1 VSQSH
6 RLPDGGRIDRS
17 RSLSFL
23 FDGNRYEGHP
33 GDTLASALIANGVHL
48 VGRSFKYHRP
58 RGIFSAGSEE
68 PNALI
73 QLGLGNHTEPNLRA
87 PQIELYDGLV
97 ATSQNRFPSLAF
109 DLGEVNDIAAPLI
122 PSGFYYKTFMWPK
135 RGWMSY
141 ERAIRRMAGLGR
153 APDGPDPDT
162 YEHRHAHCDVL
173 VAGGGVTGLAA
184 ALAAGRAGARVI
196 LADEQA
202 EMGGWLLSEGD
213 GETGTRISG
222 KPVADWVEKTVA
234 ELAAMENVTLLRR
247 TTAFGYYDH
256 NWLGLAERVTDHLGP
271 FAPAH
276 LPRQRLWKVRAK
288 QVVLAAG
295 AIERPLVFSG
305 NDRPGILLS
314 GAVRSYVA
322 RYGTRPGNALVVV
335 TSNDSGYLTALE
347 AHRAG
352 IGVAAIVDTR
362 PTADGALPQ
371 AARKAGLRIY
381 QGHGVIG
388 TTGRLRVDGVRL
400 AKLSANGGRI
410 EGKGF
415 GIPCDL
421 VAMSGGWNPNVS
433 LFSQSRG
440 KLNFREADGVFVPG
454 EATQPLRSAGM
465 GNGVLSTADCL
476 AEGFAAGA
484 AAANDTGFTARKAPS
499 LKIEE
504 PEVPAAAPIWLL
516 PPEKPL
522 ARAKCFVDFQNDVTA
537 ADLKLAA
544 REGFR
549 SVEHVKRYTTT
560 GMGTDQGRTSNVNA
574 LAILSATLGQ
584 DIPAVGTTTFRPPY
598 TPVAFGAI
606 AGRNI
611 GRLFDPVR
619 RTPIHDWHEANGAKF
634 ENVGQ
639 WVRAWY
645 YPKAGETL
653 HAAVNREVKAAR
665 TTVGILDAST
675 LGKIE
680 VKGPDAA
687 EFLNRIYTNAW
698 LKLGIGKAR
707 YGLMLREDGM
717 VFDDGVTVRLAED
730 RFLMSTTTGNAA
742 QVLVHLEDYLQT
754 EWPDMKV
761 YLTSVTEQYATI
773 TINGPK
779 SRDLLASLT
788 NDIDTDNEAFPH
800 MSLREGTVA
809 GIPARVIRISFT
821 GELSYE
827 INVRASRGQDLWE
840 ALMQAGEPF
849 GITPYGTEAMHV
861 LRAEKGF
868 IIVGQET
875 DGSMTPDDLGMGW
888 IVSKVK
894 PDFVGKRSL
903 ARSDTMREGR
913 KQLVGL
919 LTEDPKEVLEE
930 GAHVVE
936 TVLDKPPMPMLGHVT
951 SSYYSPNAGRS
962 IALAVL
968 QGGRAL
974 VGKTLSVPM
983 ADRIIKVTVTE
994 PVFFDPKG
1002 ERANG

>member
-1 VSQSH
+1 MSQSH
-6 RLPDGGRIDRS
+6 RLPAGGRIDRS
-17 RSLSFL
+17 RSLSFT
-23 FDGNRYEGHP
+23 FDGTRYSGHP

-58 RGIFSAGSEE
+58 RGILTVGSEE

-73 QLGLGNHTEPNLRA
+73 QLGLGNRTEPNIRA
-87 PQIELYDGLV
+87 TQIELYDGLT
-97 ATSQNRFPSLAF
+97 AASQNRFPSLEF
-109 DLGEVNDIAAPLI
+109 DLGAVNDTLSPLI
-122 PSGFYYKTFMWPK
+122 PAGFYYKTFMWPK
-135 RGWMSY
+135 RGWMTY

-153 APDGPDPDT
+153 APDGPDPDR
-162 YEHRHAHCDVL
+162 YEYRHAHCDVL
-173 VAGGGVTGLAA
+173 VAGGGAAGLAA

-196 LADEQA
+196 IADEQA

-213 GETGTRISG
+213 TEISA
-222 KPVADWVEKTVA
+222 KPAADWVEKAVT
-234 ELAAMENVTLLRR
+234 ELAGMENVTLLRR

-256 NWLGLAERVTDHLGP
+256 NWLGLVERVTDHLGP
-271 FAPAH
+271 YAADH
-276 LPRQRLWKVRAK
+276 LPRQRLWQVRAR
-288 QVVLAAG
+288 QVVLATG
-295 AIERPLVFSG
+295 AIERPLVFAQ
-305 NDRPGILLS
+305 NDRPGILLAAS
-314 GAVRSYVA
+314 LRSYIA
-322 RYGTRPGNALVVV
+322 RYGARPGKALAVF
-335 TSNDSGYLTALE
+335 TNNDSGYRTALA
-347 AHRAG
+347 AHHAG
-352 IGVAAIVDTR
+352 IGVTAIIDTR
-362 PTADGALPQ
+362 IGASGPLPQ
-371 AARKAGLRIY
+371 AARAAGLRIY
-381 QGHGVIG
+381 EGHAIIG

-400 AKLSANGGRI
+400 GRLAASGERI
-410 EGKGF
+410 EGASF

-440 KLNFREADGVFVPG
+440 KLDFRAEDGVFVPG
-454 EATQPLRSAGM
+454 QSFQPLRSAGTC
-465 GNGVLSTADCL
+465 NGVLSTADCL
-476 AEGFAAGA
+476 AEGLAAGA
-484 AAANDTGFTARKAPS
+484 EAAREAGFANRKPAG
-499 LKIEE
+499 LKVTE
-504 PEVPAAAPIWLL
+504 PDCPAAAPFWLA

-537 ADLKLAA
+537 ADLKLAV
-544 REGFR
+544 REGFQ

-574 LAILSATLGQ
+574 LAIVSATLGQ
-584 DIPAVGTTTFRPPY
+584 EIPAVGTTTFRPPY
-598 TPVAFGAI
+598 TPTSFGAI

-611 GRLFDPVR
+611 GALFDPVR
-619 RTPIHDWHEANGAKF
+619 RTPIHEWHAAHGAKF

-645 YPKAGETL
+645 YPKPGEDM
-653 HAAVNREVKAAR
+653 HAAINREVKAAR
-665 TTVGILDAST
+665 TGVGILDAST

-687 EFLNRIYTNAW
+687 EFLNRVYTNSW

-707 YGLMLREDGM
+707 YGLMLGEDGM
-717 VFDDGVTVRLAED
+717 VRDDGVTVRLGED

-742 QVLVHLEDYLQT
+742 TVMTSLEDYLQT
-754 EWPDMKV
+754 EWPELKV

-779 SRDLLASLT
+779 SRELLTALT
-788 NDIDTDNEAFPH
+788 SDIDTDNEAFPH

-809 GIPARVIRISFT
+809 GVPARVIRISFT

-827 INVRASRGQDLWE
+827 INVRASQGKAVWE
-840 ALMQAGEPF
+840 ALIEAGAPF
-849 GITPYGTEAMHV
+849 DITPYGTEAMHV

-888 IVSKVK
+888 AVSKVK

-903 ARSDTMREGR
+903 ARSDTVREGR

-919 LTEDPKEVLEE
+919 LTEDPNEVLEE
-930 GAHVVE
+930 GAHVVQ
-936 TVLDKPPMPMLGHVT
+936 VALQQAPMAMLGHVT
-951 SSYYSPNAGRS
+951 SSYYSPNLERS

-968 QGGRAL
+968 KGGRAL
-974 VGKTLSVPM
+974 IGRTLSVPM
-983 ADRIIKVTVTE
+983 PGKVIKVTVTE

>member
-1 VSQSH
+1 MSQSH

-97 ATSQNRFPSLAF
+97 ASSQNRFPSLSF

-153 APDGPDPDT
+153 APDGPDPDI

-222 KPVADWVEKTVA
+222 KPAADWVEKTVA

-271 FAPAH
+271 FAPPH
-276 LPRQRLWKVRAK
+276 LPRQRLWKLRAK

-305 NDRPGILLS
+305 NDRPGILLA

-400 AKLSANGGRI
+400 AKLSADGGRI

-440 KLNFREADGVFVPG
+440 KLSFREADGVFIPG
-454 EATQPLRSAGM
+454 QATQPLRSAGM

-476 AEGFAAGA
+476 AQGFAAGT
-484 AAANDTGFTARKAPS
+484 AAANDTGFTGRKGAQPEDRGAGGPGS
-499 LKIEE
+499 L
-504 PEVPAAAPIWLL
+504 PHLAAAAG
-516 PPEKPL
+516 K
-522 ARAKCFVDFQNDVTA
+522 A
-537 ADLKLAA
+537 AGA
-544 REGFR
+544 RE
-549 SVEHVKRYTTT
+549 
-560 GMGTDQGRTSNVNA
+560 
-574 LAILSATLGQ
+574 
-584 DIPAVGTTTFRPPY
+584 
-598 TPVAFGAI
+598 
-606 AGRNI
+606 
-611 GRLFDPVR
+611 
-619 RTPIHDWHEANGAKF
+619 
-634 ENVGQ
+634 
-639 WVRAWY
+639 
-645 YPKAGETL
+645 
-653 HAAVNREVKAAR
+653 
-665 TTVGILDAST
+665 
-675 LGKIE
+675 
-680 VKGPDAA
+680 
-687 EFLNRIYTNAW
+687 
-698 LKLGIGKAR
+698 
-707 YGLMLREDGM
+707 MLR
-717 VFDDGVTVRLAED
+717 
-730 RFLMSTTTGNAA
+730 RFPERRHRRRPEAGGAR
-742 QVLVHLEDYLQT
+742 
-754 EWPDMKV
+754 
-761 YLTSVTEQYATI
+761 
-773 TINGPK
+773 G
-779 SRDLLASLT
+779 AS
-788 NDIDTDNEAFPH
+788 
-800 MSLREGTVA
+800 
-809 GIPARVIRISFT
+809 
-821 GELSYE
+821 
-827 INVRASRGQDLWE
+827 
-840 ALMQAGEPF
+840 
-849 GITPYGTEAMHV
+849 
-861 LRAEKGF
+861 
-868 IIVGQET
+868 
-875 DGSMTPDDLGMGW
+875 
-888 IVSKVK
+888 
-894 PDFVGKRSL
+894 
-903 ARSDTMREGR
+903 
-913 KQLVGL
+913 
-919 LTEDPKEVLEE
+919 
-930 GAHVVE
+930 
-936 TVLDKPPMPMLGHVT
+936 
-951 SSYYSPNAGRS
+951 GRS
-962 IALAVL
+962 
-968 QGGRAL
+968 
-974 VGKTLSVPM
+974 SM
-983 ADRIIKVTVTE
+983 
-994 PVFFDPKG
+994 
-1002 ERANG
+1002 

>member
-1 VSQSH
+1 MSQSH

-17 RSLSFL
+17 RTLSFL

-87 PQIELYDGLV
+87 PQIEIYDGLV
-97 ATSQNRFPSLAF
+97 ASSQNRFPSLAF
-109 DLGEVNDIAAPLI
+109 DLGEVNDLASPLI

-135 RGWMSY
+135 RGWMTY
-141 ERAIRRMAGLGR
+141 ERVIRRMAGLGR
-153 APDGPDPDT
+153 APDGPDPDS
-162 YEHRHAHCDVL
+162 YEHCHAHCDVL
-173 VAGGGVTGLAA
+173 VAGGGAAGLAA

-202 EMGGWLLSEGD
+202 ELGGWLLSEGKD
-213 GETGTRISG
+213 GIRISG
-222 KPVADWVEKTVA
+222 RPATDWVEKTVA

-305 NDRPGILLS
+305 NDRPGILLA
-314 GAVRSYVA
+314 GAVRSYIA

-347 AHRAG
+347 AQKAG
-352 IGVAAIVDTR
+352 ISVAAIVDTR

-371 AARKAGLRIY
+371 AARQADLRLY

-400 AKLSANGGRI
+400 AKLSADGSRI

-440 KLNFREADGVFVPG
+440 KLDFREADGVFVPG

-465 GNGVLSTADCL
+465 ANGALTTADCL
-476 AEGFAAGA
+476 AQGFAAGA
-484 AAANDTGFTARKAPS
+484 AAANDAGFTARKAPS

-522 ARAKCFVDFQNDVTA
+522 VRAKCFVDFQNDVTA

-619 RTPIHDWHEANGAKF
+619 RTPIHAWHEAQGAKF

-639 WVRAWY
+639 WVRAWH

-665 TTVGILDAST
+665 TGVGILDAST

-742 QVLVHLEDYLQT
+742 PVLVHLEDYLQT
-754 EWPDMKV
+754 EWPDLKV
-761 YLTSVTEQYATI
+761 YLTSVTEQYATV

-779 SRDLLASLT
+779 SRALLASLT
-788 NDIDTDNEAFPH
+788 SDIDTGNEAFPH
-800 MSLREGTVA
+800 MSLREGSVA

-827 INVRASRGQDLWE
+827 INVRASRGQELWE

-875 DGSMTPDDLGMGW
+875 DGSMTPDDLGMSW
-888 IVSKVK
+888 IVSAKK

-903 ARSDTMREGR
+903 ARSDTVREGR

-936 TVLDKPPMPMLGHVT
+936 RLLDKPPMPMLGHVT

-968 QGGRAL
+968 KGGRSL

-983 ADRIIKVTVTE
+983 VDRIIKVTVTE